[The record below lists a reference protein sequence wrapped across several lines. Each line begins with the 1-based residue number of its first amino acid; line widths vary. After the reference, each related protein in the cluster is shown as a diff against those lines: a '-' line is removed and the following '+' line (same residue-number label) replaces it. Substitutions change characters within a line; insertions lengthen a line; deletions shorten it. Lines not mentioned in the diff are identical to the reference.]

1 MTQDLAPVPHADE
14 AKDPKSAAE
23 DLIKGGKV
31 MSLWEHLEE
40 LRSRLI
46 RGVIAFFALFCVC
59 MVFNEEI
66 LLYLKE
72 PLINALPPGV
82 DALHFTGPMDVFMV
96 GMHVAGLTALVFS
109 GPVWLYQFWKFVE
122 PALYPK
128 ERKHILPF
136 IFASVLLFAIG
147 VSFCFFFV
155 LPMSLGFLIQLGMKV
170 GTPII
175 TINDYISLLL
185 IMLFAFGFTF
195 ELPLILVL
203 LGALGIIES
212 STLSKHR
219 RVIFITILIVAAI
232 FTPPDAVSMLSLAV
246 PMYLMFEGAILLI
259 RFIQRNDKKP
269 KSEALTAKK

>member
-1 MTQDLAPVPHADE
+1 MAQDQIPSPNNN
-14 AKDPKSAAE
+14 KPE
-23 DLIKGGKV
+23 DNGLLQGGKI

-46 RGVIAFFALFCVC
+46 RSVLGFFVLFCIC

-109 GPVWLYQFWKFVE
+109 GPIWLYQFWKFVE

-136 IFASVLLFAIG
+136 IFCSVVLFAIG
-147 VSFCFFFV
+147 VSFCFFVV
-155 LPMSLGFLIQLGMKV
+155 LPMSLGFLITLGMKV

-195 ELPLILVL
+195 EIPLILVL
-203 LGALGIIES
+203 LGALDIISWE
-212 STLSKHR
+212 TLAKHR
-219 RVIFITILIVAAI
+219 RVIFVAILIIAAV

-259 RFIQRNDKKP
+259 RFIQRKNKTGAVTVRK
-269 KSEALTAKK
+269 